1 MPFSMTTIYL
11 GCAAVGGLLL
21 VIQMVLSLLGGDA
34 DADADFDAH
43 PGEGPGI
50 GFRTVVA
57 FITFFGIAGMAARSA
72 GVAPLPTLLI
82 AVVTGGAAFWL
93 VGLIMLQLNR
103 LRSSGTIDVQNAV
116 GAEAKVYLTVPEKKS
131 GEGRVT
137 VPMQGRTHQFRAITA
152 GAAIPTGQLC
162 KVVAV
167 HGSDTLEVV
176 GV

>member
-1 MPFSMTTIYL
+1 MPTIYL

-21 VIQMVLSLLGGDA
+21 VIQMVLALLGGDA
-34 DADADFDAH
+34 DADADADADVH
-43 PGEGPGI
+43 DGEGPGL

-72 GVAPLPTLLI
+72 GVAPVPTLII
-82 AVVTGGAAFWL
+82 AVATGGVAFWL
-93 VGLIMLQLNR
+93 VGLLMMQLNR
-103 LRSSGTIDVQNAV
+103 LRSSGTVDVKNAV
-116 GAEAKVYLTVPEKKS
+116 GVEAKVYLTVPAEKS

-137 VPMQGRTHQFRAITA
+137 VPLQGRTHQFKAITA
-152 GAAIPTGQLC
+152 GAAIPTGKLC

-167 HGSDTLEVV
+167 HGGDTLEVE